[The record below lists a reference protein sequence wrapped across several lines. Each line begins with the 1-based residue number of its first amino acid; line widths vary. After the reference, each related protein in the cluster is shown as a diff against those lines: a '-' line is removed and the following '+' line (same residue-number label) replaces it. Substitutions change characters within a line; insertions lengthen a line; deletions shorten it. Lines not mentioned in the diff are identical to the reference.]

1 MQGGKWI
8 GRDLGPGSGDP
19 LDQCRFPGVGIT
31 DQRCVCDRTQL
42 EKKVTAFALAA
53 FRIFARRAIAR
64 AFEMHVTFAA
74 RATFAEEKL
83 LAIAGEIGEE
93 LDPGVF
99 FCGTTWLF
107 ANFTAI
113 DRTFEAR
120 NRIIWL
126 LVFNPPSAIHI
137 PQLIN
142 HRSNRNLYDFVRRI
156 FAVHFFTAPVSAAFR
171 LDNRLIEKMSKVVRV
186 LISLQDNIAAASAVT
201 PIRSPLGNEFFAPE
215 TDTPPSALSGLRKNF
230 DAIDKHD
237 VRHCHR
243 EPPVSSLP
251 GHLERKRGTSQRRR
265 RISISGTTNGCSTIT
280 IQPWVSGLDAL
291 RRQQATLGPSNLVA
305 IYILFIVSSLGH

>member
-1 MQGGKWI
+1 
-8 GRDLGPGSGDP
+8 
-19 LDQCRFPGVGIT
+19 
-31 DQRCVCDRTQL
+31 
-42 EKKVTAFALAA
+42 VTAFALAA
-53 FRIFARRAIAR
+53 FRVFARRAIAR

-74 RATFAEEKL
+74 RATLAEEKL

-120 NRIIWL
+120 NCIIWL
-126 LVFNPPSAIHI
+126 LVFNPPSVIHI

-156 FAVHFFTAPVSAAFR
+156 FAVHFFPAPVSAAFR
-171 LDNRLIEKMSKVVRV
+171 LDNRLVEKMSKVVRV
-186 LISLQDNIAAASAVT
+186 LISLQDNIPAASAVT

-215 TDTPPSALSGLRKNF
+215 TDTPSSALSGLRKNF

-237 VRHCHR
+237 VRHCHC
-243 EPPVSSLP
+243 ELPVSSLP
-251 GHLERKRGTSQRRR
+251 VISSAGEAARTGAEMDLDLGHYERLLY
-265 RISISGTTNGCSTIT
+265 IT
-280 IQPWVSGLDAL
+280 IQPWVSGLDAFTP
-291 RRQQATLGPSNLVA
+291 ATSDSRSVEFGCYSHPV
-305 IYILFIVSSLGH
+305 YR

>member
-1 MQGGKWI
+1 
-8 GRDLGPGSGDP
+8 
-19 LDQCRFPGVGIT
+19 
-31 DQRCVCDRTQL
+31 
-42 EKKVTAFALAA
+42 
-53 FRIFARRAIAR
+53 
-64 AFEMHVTFAA
+64 MHVTFAA

-142 HRSNRNLYDFVRRI
+142 NRSNRNFYDFVRRI
-156 FAVHFFTAPVSAAFR
+156 FAVHFFTAPVSAAFP
-171 LDNRLIEKMSKVVRV
+171 LAIGPIEEMIKLVCV
-186 LISLQDNIAAASAVT
+186 LISLQDNIAAASAVSLT
-201 PIRSPLGNEFFAPE
+201 RSPLGNDFRAP
-215 TDTPPSALSGLRKNF
+215 
-230 DAIDKHD
+230 
-237 VRHCHR
+237 
-243 EPPVSSLP
+243 
-251 GHLERKRGTSQRRR
+251 
-265 RISISGTTNGCSTIT
+265 
-280 IQPWVSGLDAL
+280 
-291 RRQQATLGPSNLVA
+291 
-305 IYILFIVSSLGH
+305 